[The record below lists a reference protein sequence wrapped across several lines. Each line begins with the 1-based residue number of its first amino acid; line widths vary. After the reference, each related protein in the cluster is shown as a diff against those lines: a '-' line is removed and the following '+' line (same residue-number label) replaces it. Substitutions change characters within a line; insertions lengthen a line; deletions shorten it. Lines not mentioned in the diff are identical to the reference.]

1 MNLYEN
7 VAICYQ
13 NYSFYF
19 SMHIDSDMEKNHIEI
34 QHDCVDDETSIY
46 LRSVNIFSIK
56 DKKVNFKRYQELV
69 SVDGLLAYLY
79 FLRKIEQSFPLVTN
93 KQMRRKE

>member
-19 SMHIDSDMEKNHIEI
+19 SMHIDSDMTKNHMEV

-56 DKKVNFKRYQELV
+56 DKTVNYKRYLEIA
-69 SVDGLLAYLY
+69 SVDSMLACLY
-79 FLRKIEQSFPLVTN
+79 FLRKIEHSFPLITN
-93 KQMRRKE
+93 KHMRRKE